1 MHTQAAGSLCALL
14 TITHPQADC
23 GPHTWL
29 PCIPRGDV
37 SCSWSHPCLP
47 STGCHILEEVE
58 RAPFFSQSS
67 AGTHPWSAHICSP
80 NSIQKPKG
88 FLFPTDLTQ
97 YYQTHNSISSSYLK
111 RTLWRA
117 MHTPT
122 SPGSSSG
129 PAPVRGQARVLCGRA
144 SLAPVPSGHLPALKV
159 TTPSHAL
166 YISSA
171 SHHPKTKAMR
181 PNRGTESFSQCHG
194 PLHDFLHLGLSSPK
208 RGLHS
213 RVGTCYSRTEDGS
226 AGDREPYKRAGGRH
240 SGRESTG
247 RGGSRCALGGALG
260 AQGPLRQAHSRS
272 PWGRLSRAGGGL
284 RGAHEAGRSVD
295 RPAGAV
301 GHRHSSPSLYHE
313 PYSCF

>member
-1 MHTQAAGSLCALL
+1 MAFWTQDRTWPRCCPGKTSKQLRASWLPCVASSWQAARGLEALTTCAHTQAAGSLCALL

-58 RAPFFSQSS
+58 RASFFSQSS

-97 YYQTHNSISSSYLK
+97 YYQTHNSISSSCLK

-117 MHTPT
+117 MRTPT

-129 PAPVRGQARVLCGRA
+129 PAPVRGQARVLVQLCGRA
-144 SLAPVPSGHLPALKV
+144 SLAPVPSGHLPALK
-159 TTPSHAL
+159 TTIPQPCIIHL
-166 YISSA
+166 KCKPPP
-171 SHHPKTKAMR
+171 PKPR
-181 PNRGTESFSQCHG
+181 R
-194 PLHDFLHLGLSSPK
+194 
-208 RGLHS
+208 
-213 RVGTCYSRTEDGS
+213 
-226 AGDREPYKRAGGRH
+226 
-240 SGRESTG
+240 
-247 RGGSRCALGGALG
+247 
-260 AQGPLRQAHSRS
+260 
-272 PWGRLSRAGGGL
+272 
-284 RGAHEAGRSVD
+284 
-295 RPAGAV
+295 
-301 GHRHSSPSLYHE
+301 
-313 PYSCF
+313 

>member
-1 MHTQAAGSLCALL
+1 MAFWIVDRTWPRCCPGKTSKQLCAS
-14 TITHPQADC
+14 
-23 GPHTWL
+23 WL
-29 PCIPRGDV
+29 PCVTSSRQAAHGLEALTTCAHTGGWEPLCSSDYNPPPGRLWTSHLAAMYPQGDV

-171 SHHPKTKAMR
+171 SHHPQNQGDEAKQRHGKFLPVPR
-181 PNRGTESFSQCHG
+181 PTS
-194 PLHDFLHLGLSSPK
+194 
-208 RGLHS
+208 
-213 RVGTCYSRTEDGS
+213 
-226 AGDREPYKRAGGRH
+226 
-240 SGRESTG
+240 
-247 RGGSRCALGGALG
+247 
-260 AQGPLRQAHSRS
+260 
-272 PWGRLSRAGGGL
+272 
-284 RGAHEAGRSVD
+284 
-295 RPAGAV
+295 
-301 GHRHSSPSLYHE
+301 
-313 PYSCF
+313 